1 MAARQ
6 PSPRHDDGQPHVA
19 PIAPC
24 ENRPLVPQ
32 PRVAARKLAIVPV
45 TPFEHRTSPSRSA
58 NAHGGARG
66 HRRPGRRPR
75 PHRGRTAKFGATA
88 EQKIFLTHGHIDH
101 CGGTAEP
108 AARLGIPVEGP
119 QREDAFWIDQLPEQG
134 RRFGF
139 PQLAAF
145 TPDRWLEGGDTV
157 QFGEQTLEVR
167 YCPGHTPGHVVFF
180 HRALR
185 VAFVGDVLFQGSI
198 GRTDFP
204 RGDLDTLIESIT
216 TQLWPL
222 GDDVTFVPG
231 HGPTSTFGEERASN
245 PYVGDAA
252 LAR

>member
-1 MAARQ
+1 MK
-6 PSPRHDDGQPHVA
+6 V
-19 PIAPC
+19 
-24 ENRPLVPQ
+24 
-32 PRVAARKLAIVPV
+32 AIVPV
-45 TPFEHRTSPSRSA
+45 TPFEQNCSILVCERTKRAAIVDP
-58 NAHGGARG
+58 GGDLDRIEAAL
-66 HRRPGRRPR
+66 
-75 PHRGRTAKFGATA
+75 AKFGAPA
-88 EQKIFLTHGHIDH
+88 EKLFLTHGHIDH
-101 CGGTAEP
+101 CGGTAEL